1 MTCTQ
6 LRSQRATAGLL
17 NLVIDAT
24 PPVCVIVVV
33 VDVSVRPILRLE
45 VLLLRFGEPP
55 TQLLRSNYIQQ
66 RVRSRKT

>member
-6 LRSQRATAGLL
+6 LRSQRATAGL

-24 PPVCVIVVV
+24 PPVCVIEVV

-55 TQLLRSNYIQQ
+55 TQLLRSNYVQQ